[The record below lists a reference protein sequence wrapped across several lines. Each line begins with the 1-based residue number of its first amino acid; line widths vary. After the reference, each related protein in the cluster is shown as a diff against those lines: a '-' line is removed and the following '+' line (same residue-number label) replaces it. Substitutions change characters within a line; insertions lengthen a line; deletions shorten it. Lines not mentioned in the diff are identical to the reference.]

1 MLNFTWNVFKQPASA
16 ISGLGILAGI
26 LIISSCVT
34 DRGYDPAPRAGAEY
48 RFEEGLRKE
57 KRPQHLFDKKTRK
70 EMAKMGYPTGESN
83 PAPQEAREGKASGNT
98 AKPDPKKVT
107 PTDSLRMDSVYKV
120 RPQ

>member
-1 MLNFTWNVFKQPASA
+1 MLNSTWKVFKQPASL

-26 LIISSCVT
+26 LISSSCVT
-34 DRGYDPAPRAGAEY
+34 DRGYNPAPRAGAEY

-57 KRPQHLFDKKTRK
+57 KRPQHLFDKKSRRD
-70 EMAKMGYPTGESN
+70 MAKMGYPTGESN
-83 PAPQEAREGKASGNT
+83 VAPNETREEKAAVT
-98 AKPDPKKVT
+98 APKTDTKKTT

>member
-1 MLNFTWNVFKQPASA
+1 M

-26 LIISSCVT
+26 LISSSCIT
-34 DRGYDPAPRAGAEY
+34 ADRGYNPAPRAGAEY

-57 KRPQHLFDKKTRK
+57 KKPQHLFDKKTRK
-70 EMAKMGYPTGESN
+70 DLAKMGYPTGESN
-83 PAPQEAREGKASGNT
+83 GAPQETREGKT
-98 AKPDPKKVT
+98 AATAPKPDAKKVT

>member
-1 MLNFTWNVFKQPASA
+1 M

-57 KRPQHLFDKKTRK
+57 KRPQHLFDKKTRQ

-83 PAPQEAREGKASGNT
+83 PAPQETREGKAAVT
-98 AKPDPKKVT
+98 TPKADTKKAA
-107 PTDSLRMDSVYKV
+107 PTDSLRIDSVYKV